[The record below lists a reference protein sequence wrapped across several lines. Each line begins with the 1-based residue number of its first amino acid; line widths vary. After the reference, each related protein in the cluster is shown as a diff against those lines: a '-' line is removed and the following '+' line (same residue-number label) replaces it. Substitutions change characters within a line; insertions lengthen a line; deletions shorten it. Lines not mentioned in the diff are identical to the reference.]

1 MPVDPGEFR
10 RTMGLFATGVTV
22 ITVREGEAIH
32 GMTANAVTSVSLDP
46 LLVLVCVD
54 SRAHMRNLIPTAGR
68 FAINM
73 LGEDQRPLSR
83 RFSGCAREKT
93 DVNFSAID
101 GVPTLPDCL
110 ATLVCTV
117 DRLVDAGDHVVV
129 FGRVD
134 SLARSATGGRPLVYY
149 AGDYQRLALG
159 ARLRRMEL
167 EREARHAALK
177 RIADRMA
184 NGTDVDT
191 VFDTFAQEMS
201 DLIAHDA
208 VTVTLLR
215 EDGRLERF
223 ALATVNRIGPRPGEF
238 QALDQSAAGLAVRTG
253 GTIWT
258 ANMATDPRFAGA
270 NDRRWIAEGFRS
282 FISAPLRA
290 RGRVIGAL
298 NVLSRTPD
306 RYAAHEISLVEA
318 IAGQVAVFLHAMD
331 LDARLRRLTA
341 GEDHRYPLRPR
352 SAFATTRPQS
362 GDRG

>member
-1 MPVDPGEFR
+1 MSVDPMEFR

-22 ITVREGEAIH
+22 ITVRDGETIR

-54 SRAHMRNLIPTAGR
+54 SRAHMRNLIPRVRR

-73 LGEDQRPLSR
+73 LSEEQRPLSR
-83 RFSGCAREKT
+83 RFSGRASEKAN
-93 DVNFSAID
+93 VIFSAID
-101 GVPTLPDCL
+101 DVPILPDCL
-110 ATLVCTV
+110 ATLICTV

-134 SLARSATGGRPLVYY
+134 TIARAAAGGRPLIYY

-159 ARLRRMEL
+159 ARLRRL
-167 EREARHAALK
+167 ERERQARHEALK

-184 NGTDVDT
+184 NGVDIDD

-223 ALATVNRIGPRPGEF
+223 ALAAVDRIGPRPGEF
-238 QALDQSAAGLAVRTG
+238 QDIDQSAAGLAVRTG

-258 ANMATDPRFAGA
+258 ANMAADPRFHGA
-270 NDRRWIAEGFRS
+270 NDRRW
-282 FISAPLRA
+282 
-290 RGRVIGAL
+290 
-298 NVLSRTPD
+298 
-306 RYAAHEISLVEA
+306 
-318 IAGQVAVFLHAMD
+318 
-331 LDARLRRLTA
+331 
-341 GEDHRYPLRPR
+341 
-352 SAFATTRPQS
+352 
-362 GDRG
+362 

>member
-1 MPVDPGEFR
+1 EFR

-22 ITVREGEAIH
+22 ITVRDGEAIH

-54 SRAHMRNLIPTAGR
+54 SRAHMRNRIPRAGR

-73 LGEDQRPLSR
+73 LSQEQRPLSR
-83 RFSGCAREKT
+83 QFSGRAAHQT
-93 DVNFSAID
+93 GVIFSAID

-110 ATLVCTV
+110 ATLICTV

-134 SLARSATGGRPLVYY
+134 TVARSETGGRPLVYF

-159 ARLRRMEL
+159 VRLRRLER
-167 EREARHAALK
+167 EREARHEALK
-177 RIADRMA
+177 RIADCMA
-184 NGTDVDT
+184 NGATIDE
-191 VFDTFAQEMS
+191 VFDTFAREMS
-201 DLIAHDA
+201 GLIAHDA

-215 EDGRLERF
+215 DDGRLERF
-223 ALATVNRIGPRPGEF
+223 ALAAVDRIGPRPGEF
-238 QALDQSAAGLAVRTG
+238 QDLDQSAAGLAVRMG

-258 ANMATDPRFAGA
+258 ADMAADPRFHGA
-270 NDRRWIAEGFRS
+270 NDRRWITEGFHS

-306 RYAAHEISLVEA
+306 RYAVHEIALVEA
-318 IAGQVAVFLHAMD
+318 IAGQVAVFLNAMD
-331 LDARLRRLTA
+331 LDARLHDLTV
-341 GEDHRYPLRPR
+341 GDDRHYMLRPQ